1 MKKTELF
8 WKTKYEEAF
17 NRNIEV
23 TRMLSVA
30 SVRENRIRSAL
41 SGLLKSNN
49 GAWRKAS
56 KNAVIEAKASLLETQ

>member
-8 WKTKYEEAF
+8 WKTKYEQAF
-17 NRNIEV
+17 CKNIEV
-23 TRMLSVA
+23 TRMLSEY
-30 SVRENRIRSAL
+30 SVRVNNLKSAL

-56 KNAVIEAKASLLETQ
+56 KNAVIQAKAVLIETK